1 MRYYIIERQRGGRGA
16 WYYLGLYGGA
26 RVSDIME
33 AIRGDV
39 ASGDRLRLWHVIGAI
54 NTTVGADGEMT
65 ATEVKSY

>member
-1 MRYYIIERQRGGRGA
+1 
-16 WYYLGLYGGA
+16 
-26 RVSDIME
+26 ME